1 MKKTKLITILL
12 SILTAFSI
20 NVFAMEKDDMPA
32 MEKDEMPATEK
43 ENMPKTE
50 NNFFKVKDIIK
61 INNNKNTY
69 CDDDIKNI
77 DNSEKSKDINIL
89 EDFEKFNLF
98 VLNKFKIIL
107 TKFKS
112 KYVSEKCSVNE
123 IDVLYDD
130 KIKDTDNEYSI
141 RAVIFCSPPDKEID
155 SVESFKEYSS
165 FSIWMVF

>member
-32 MEKDEMPATEK
+32 MEK

-61 INNNKNTY
+61 INNNIDTY

-77 DNSEKSKDINIL
+77 K
-89 EDFEKFNLF
+89 
-98 VLNKFKIIL
+98 
-107 TKFKS
+107 
-112 KYVSEKCSVNE
+112 
-123 IDVLYDD
+123 
-130 KIKDTDNEYSI
+130 
-141 RAVIFCSPPDKEID
+141 
-155 SVESFKEYSS
+155 
-165 FSIWMVF
+165 